1 MRNHLYRSLVIL
13 FVMIVAAVNIVPTA
27 GWYTLGQT
35 ERDTRLA
42 QWKQEDFDRAGQDV
56 SFVQRYAWSIQRWTQ
71 FNRDWVINMGLDLQ
85 GGVHMVVGF
94 YLDEEAEEKGFTQ
107 EELQEIALQ
116 TIQNRIAEF
125 EAQEPIIQALGD
137 SQVQIQLPGEKDVQR
152 ARDLIMKTGV
162 LGFHIGA
169 LGDETNQILI
179 GIDKHFDNGFIPFL
193 NTSFDSPYYSV
204 PREHFERLKGLVDEA
219 EKVPGLIPEGRMIA
233 FSPAPPDFEKDANY
247 TLYVIDSEPSVGGGG
262 IKNAVA
268 RPNPESPGQ
277 WTILFEFDS
286 EAGQQFGELTG
297 NNVNKPLA
305 IVLDGNVMSAPNIN
319 SRITTSGSIDGNFG
333 SDDAQNLAITLESG
347 AMPVDATEDYTGIVG
362 ATIGG
367 ESASKGVTASII
379 GLALVVIFMVG
390 YYRAAGLMA
399 DIALM
404 INALLILGA
413 FAYFNTT
420 LTLPGIAGLI
430 LTIGM
435 AVDANVLIFER
446 IREELKLG
454 KSLPVAI
461 EGGYARASSAI
472 VDANATTLIAAV
484 VLTQF
489 GTGPVQGFAIALCIG
504 ICTSVFAA
512 LVVTRAML
520 EFVAERKILTNL
532 SMASILKSEP
542 KYSFM
547 PKRKQAAMVSVVV
560 ILVGLAYFGYRGQGN
575 FGVDFT
581 TGTNMQVS
589 IKSTSVVGVDPVRE
603 LLTDAGYGSAIVQES
618 SEAGV
623 DDPNRFLI
631 RVSEGANVEGS
642 EETTATVSD
651 GLQTA
656 LASLSDVASE
666 NLNDKVEILRS
677 ETVGPAIGEK
687 LRNDAVFAIFF
698 SLIFIILYLWM
709 RFEWK
714 YAVGAVVALM
724 HDVLIV
730 IGVLSICQR
739 DISIP
744 VVAALLTIIG
754 YSLNDTIVV
763 FDRVREDIALNKSRG
778 MNFLDMLN
786 TSINRTLSRTLL
798 TSMTTLVVVIVL
810 YVFGGPAIN
819 DFALALIAGVIV
831 GTYSSVFVATPVV
844 YALQQ
849 IVDKREAAHLLDGK
863 KKKPKPA

>member
-1 MRNHLYRSLVIL
+1 
-13 FVMIVAAVNIVPTA
+13 
-27 GWYTLGQT
+27 
-35 ERDTRLA
+35 
-42 QWKQEDFDRAGQDV
+42 
-56 SFVQRYAWSIQRWTQ
+56 
-71 FNRDWVINMGLDLQ
+71 
-85 GGVHMVVGF
+85 
-94 YLDEEAEEKGFTQ
+94 
-107 EELQEIALQ
+107 
-116 TIQNRIAEF
+116 
-125 EAQEPIIQALGD
+125 
-137 SQVQIQLPGEKDVQR
+137 
-152 ARDLIMKTGV
+152 
-162 LGFHIGA
+162 
-169 LGDETNQILI
+169 
-179 GIDKHFDNGFIPFL
+179 
-193 NTSFDSPYYSV
+193 
-204 PREHFERLKGLVDEA
+204 
-219 EKVPGLIPEGRMIA
+219 
-233 FSPAPPDFEKDANY
+233 
-247 TLYVIDSEPSVGGGG
+247 
-262 IKNAVA
+262 
-268 RPNPESPGQ
+268 
-277 WTILFEFDS
+277 
-286 EAGQQFGELTG
+286 
-297 NNVNKPLA
+297 
-305 IVLDGNVMSAPNIN
+305 
-319 SRITTSGSIDGNFG
+319 
-333 SDDAQNLAITLESG
+333 
-347 AMPVDATEDYTGIVG
+347 
-362 ATIGG
+362 
-367 ESASKGVTASII
+367 
-379 GLALVVIFMVG
+379 
-390 YYRAAGLMA
+390 
-399 DIALM
+399 
-404 INALLILGA
+404 
-413 FAYFNTT
+413 
-420 LTLPGIAGLI
+420 
-430 LTIGM
+430 
-435 AVDANVLIFER
+435 
-446 IREELKLG
+446 
-454 KSLPVAI
+454 
-461 EGGYARASSAI
+461 
-472 VDANATTLIAAV
+472 
-484 VLTQF
+484 
-489 GTGPVQGFAIALCIG
+489 
-504 ICTSVFAA
+504 
-512 LVVTRAML
+512 
-520 EFVAERKILTNL
+520 
-532 SMASILKSEP
+532 
-542 KYSFM
+542 
-547 PKRKQAAMVSVVV
+547 
-560 ILVGLAYFGYRGQGN
+560 
-575 FGVDFT
+575 
-581 TGTNMQVS
+581 
-589 IKSTSVVGVDPVRE
+589 VGVDPVRE